1 MRRRYRKNCAA
12 PGPIADVGRR
22 DRRAGQAERQGRNLR
37 ECAGPVTPYVDM
49 LIQMCIPSIPV
60 IGTMFA
66 LQGPMRL
73 LYVTAIGLAGTALIA
88 SPMMRPQAQV
98 ADKALRASAERTPFP
113 EAKPALT
120 TAETP
125 RNGVQVVDELV
136 AADPVKALPA
146 RTRAE
151 RRPPPPPPTFAAPHR
166 SLLARVFLGSG
177 DHRPRP
183 FPRPG
188 S

>member
-1 MRRRYRKNCAA
+1 
-12 PGPIADVGRR
+12 
-22 DRRAGQAERQGRNLR
+22 
-37 ECAGPVTPYVDM
+37 M
-49 LIQMCIPSIPV
+49 L
-60 IGTMFA
+60 A
-66 LQGPMRL
+66 LQNHMRL

-98 ADKALRASAERTPFP
+98 ADNAPRASAERAPFP

-120 TAETP
+120 PAEAA
-125 RNGVQVVDELV
+125 RHGVQVVDELV
-136 AADPVKALPA
+136 AADTVKARPA
-146 RTRAE
+146 RTRVE
-151 RRPPPPPPTFAAPHR
+151 RSPAPPPPSFAAPHR